1 VSYTVNVVNSSAINL
16 FDVRLT
22 YNYTVLHGASI
33 DSSSNVLGSDA
44 QVLYNCL
51 DGVRPPGA
59 CDDRDGPGIT
69 HFGLFLLGNVSV
81 TPPPTGVLFKITFNI
96 VGPGFS
102 QLHLV
107 PGGSF
112 GTVLLIGKSNVALRT
127 QDGYF
132 NNKICG
138 LLLCKPPVADFTF
151 SPSLAVLGRT
161 VTFNATASRAANAN
175 AVIRS
180 HFWAW
185 GDEQNPSQSTEN
197 VTTHTFR
204 SIGNFSVTLA
214 VTDSYGISWSETMTV
229 PVISVYIQLLVGQ
242 ITIEPRYR
250 VSPGAL
256 VKITADVIN
265 NSTLPESS
273 NMTIAVEGLILGGQA
288 SKQFSLGPFRQHTS
302 LTVDWDTTGY
312 VPRVYRVDAIVIQP
326 KGANSTKGNIGS
338 GYVQLIDPMPSGSF
352 SLSLLE
358 TTGLGIV
365 LLAAIGFVV
374 TRLRRRPSYADEP
387 L

>member
-1 VSYTVNVVNSSAINL
+1 VEDSRKLGGLTFSKVWLAIFLLSLSIGPFSAAHSSVQVRAVPTHTLAPLAPTSVAVVSITPSNVSDSSLISGPVSYTVNVVNSSAINL

-112 GTVLLIGKSNVALRT
+112 GTVLLIGRLNVALRT

-132 NNKICG
+132 NNKMCG

-161 VTFNATASRAANAN
+161 VTFNATRSRATNAN

-180 HFWAW
+180 HFWTW

-197 VTTHTFR
+197 VTTHAFR

-214 VTDSYGISWSETMTV
+214 VTDSYGISWSETLTV
-229 PVISVYIQLLVGQ
+229 PVISVYIQLLVD
-242 ITIEPRYR
+242 RSR
-250 VSPGAL
+250 
-256 VKITADVIN
+256 
-265 NSTLPESS
+265 S
-273 NMTIAVEGLILGGQA
+273 NQ
-288 SKQFSLGPFRQHTS
+288 
-302 LTVDWDTTGY
+302 D
-312 VPRVYRVDAIVIQP
+312 
-326 KGANSTKGNIGS
+326 
-338 GYVQLIDPMPSGSF
+338 SGSF
-352 SLSLLE
+352 L
-358 TTGLGIV
+358 GLW
-365 LLAAIGFVV
+365 
-374 TRLRRRPSYADEP
+374 
-387 L
+387 